1 MKIGILIP
9 VYNRPQYL
17 KETLWSLERCE
28 IGCTSKILIV
38 DDASTEAET
47 KRLIE
52 NFDHPNAFTQ
62 KVYFQNNRGVKK
74 NLLYGYENLF
84 ANGFTHVINFDSD
97 TLIKPNA
104 VTELLKHYIPGTL
117 LTGFHCTTMG
127 RHKIID
133 ENPYI
138 QVMDEN
144 GMDCGWLRPDLYLK
158 QSVGGIN
165 FCVDKAA
172 YEKYIKP
179 ALQIQIGNWDAD
191 ACRDGAY
198 CLKQSVVQHIG
209 IESSLGHHD
218 NPDVAGGFKF
228 WDLPDVTLICVDSDL
243 ERVKHAASKCLEQ
256 INFGSSQFL
265 SPDIRSKE
273 EYSKFCMRELYKHVT
288 TSHMLVFQHDGYV
301 NNWKAWDNDWLQYDY
316 IGSPWWYTD
325 GMNVGNGGFSLRS
338 RRLMEIVATDPTITE
353 MHPEDHQIC
362 RTYRAYLESKYGI
375 KFAPQEVAEKFSFE
389 GFRQPDKFLSDQF
402 GRHGSAARVAPV
414 RVSNKKYVIGQ
425 FASLG
430 DILFLIPLIRALTDE
445 GNTCLWP
452 VNPEYLSLEKHFPDI
467 NFVDRSVI
475 PIDYESRRS
484 IDTPYGKWLPYRFAS
499 ENMGRRLD
507 KCMVSKYEMFGHNW
521 SMWRELTWK
530 RDYTNEAKLI
540 ELLDLPEKFVLVNR
554 YYGNMAQLQITPKL
568 PDHTPIIEMRN
579 IEGFTLIDW
588 MGVVELAS
596 EVHSANTSIL
606 YLFEHMDLRIPIH
619 LYRRNIWGEQA
630 FEYTSMLHTKS
641 YILH

>member
-17 KETLWSLERCE
+17 KQTLWSLERCE
-28 IGCTSKILIV
+28 LSKVFEIMLI
-38 DDASTEAET
+38 DDASDNET
-47 KRLIE
+47 HNLIAS
-52 NFDHPNAFTQ
+52 HPVARFKSSYICFVRNEVNQ
-62 KVYFQNNRGVKK
+62 GVKK
-74 NLLYGYENLF
+74 CLLHGYEYFFNH
-84 ANGFTHVINFDSD
+84 GFTHVINFDSD

-127 RHKIID
+127 RHPIISET
-133 ENPYI
+133 EN
-138 QVMDEN
+138 
-144 GMDCGWLRPDLYLK
+144 LYLK

-165 FCVDKAA
+165 FCVDKQA

-179 ALQIQIGNWDAD
+179 ALQIPVGNWDEKS
-191 ACRDGAY
+191 CRDGAY

-218 NPDVAGGFKF
+218 NPDIADYFKF
-228 WDLPDVTLICVDSDL
+228 WDLPDVTLICVDSDQTRIQEPL
-243 ERVKHAASKCLEQ
+243 KKCTEQ
-256 INFGSSQFL
+256 INFGDIQL
-265 SPDIRSKE
+265 LHPDIRSKE
-273 EYSKFCMRELYKHVT
+273 EYSKFCMRELYKHIT
-288 TSHMLVFQHDGYV
+288 TSHMLIFQHDGYV

-338 RRLMEIVATDPTITE
+338 RRLMEIVATDSHITE
-353 MHPEDHQIC
+353 THPEDHQIC
-362 RTYRAYLESKYGI
+362 RTYRVYLETKYGI
-375 KFAPQEVAEKFSFE
+375 KFAPQGVAEKFSFE

-414 RVSNKKYVIGQ
+414 RLSNKKYVIGQ

-430 DILFLIPLIRALTDE
+430 DILFLIPLVMALTDE

-452 VNPEYLSLEKHFPDI
+452 INPEYLSLEKHFPDI
-467 NFVDRSVI
+467 NFVDRRVI

-484 IDTPYGKWLPYRFAS
+484 IETPYGKWLPYRFAS

-507 KCMVSKYEMFGHNW
+507 KCMISKYEMYGHDW
-521 SMWRELTWK
+521 RMWRELTWK
-530 RDYTNEAKLI
+530 RDYDNEAKLI

-554 YYGNMAQLQITPKL
+554 YYGNQAQLQIIPQL
-568 PDHTPIIEMRN
+568 PLHTPIVEMRN
-579 IEGFTLIDW
+579 IDGFTLIDW
-588 MGVVELAS
+588 MAVVELAS

-606 YLFEHMDLRIPIH
+606 YLLEHMDLRMPIH